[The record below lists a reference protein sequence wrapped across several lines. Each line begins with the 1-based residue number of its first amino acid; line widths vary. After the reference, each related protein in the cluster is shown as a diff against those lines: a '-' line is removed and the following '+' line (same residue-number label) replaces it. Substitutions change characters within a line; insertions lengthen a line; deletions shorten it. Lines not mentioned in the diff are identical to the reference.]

1 MYFVVMWIAAMIFL
15 ILGIWAVNRETPMWF
30 WGGTQIPESS
40 ITDVKAYNRAMGKMW
55 CVFSIPLW
63 VGGIVEFLLP
73 AASILILAL
82 ACTVGIGLVVWRYH
96 KIEEQ
101 YFIK

>member
-1 MYFVVMWIAAMIFL
+1 
-15 ILGIWAVNRETPMWF
+15 
-30 WGGTQIPESS
+30 
-40 ITDVKAYNRAMGKMW
+40 MGKMW

-101 YFIK
+101 YTIK